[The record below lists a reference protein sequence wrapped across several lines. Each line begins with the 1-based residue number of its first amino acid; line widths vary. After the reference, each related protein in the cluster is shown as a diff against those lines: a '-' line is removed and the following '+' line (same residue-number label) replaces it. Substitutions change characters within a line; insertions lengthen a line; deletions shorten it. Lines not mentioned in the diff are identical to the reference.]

1 MELDDDRQMV
11 TVAPDQAYAL
21 LDVTDV
27 KAAAPPPLERV
38 HDRIVQQF
46 QLDRAAAKAKSVAET
61 IAAKDNKGTDLS
73 KALNE
78 SGLKLRPTHAV
89 RAKRAEHARGD
100 QRGTPPLARVFRMDE
115 GREKT

>member
-1 MELDDDRQMV
+1 MELDDDPQMV

-46 QLDRAAAKAKSVAET
+46 RSEEHTSELQSLMRISYAVFC
-61 IAAKDNKGTDLS
+61 
-73 KALNE
+73 
-78 SGLKLRPTHAV
+78 LKTTNNIFNAICSPIVLFIHKRLLYARTH
-89 RAKRAEHARGD
+89 
-100 QRGTPPLARVFRMDE
+100 PLL
-115 GREKT
+115 T

>member
-1 MELDDDRQMV
+1 MV

-46 QLDRAAAKAKSVAET
+46 QIDRAAAKAKSVAEKL
-61 IAAKDNKGTDLS
+61 AATVNKGTDLA

-78 SGLKLRPTHAV
+78 SGLKLPPTQTV
-89 RAKRAEHARGD
+89 SAKRDALGTGD
-100 QRGTPPLARVFRMDE
+100 KRVPHPPAL
-115 GREKT
+115 

>member
-1 MELDDDRQMV
+1 MELDDDPQMV

-46 QLDRAAAKAKSVAET
+46 QIDRAAAKAKYVAEK
-61 IAAKDNKGTDLS
+61 IAEKVNKGTDMS
-73 KALNE
+73 KARNE
-78 SGLKLRPTHAV
+78 SGRKRQPTQGV
-89 RAKRAEHARGD
+89 RAKRAEMARGE
-100 QRGTPPLARVFRMDE
+100 QRGEER
-115 GREKT
+115 RERQCRCA